1 LSKIY
6 LILVAVPDRSYI
18 PFHAWFARSEVT
30 CGNGEDDVSLV
41 SDPTNGHRILD
52 NVDTTILSVIK
63 VFNNIWAVSCSMY
76 KEDDDDGEQTAHTE
90 AISKAPGRA
99 TL

>member
-1 LSKIY
+1 
-6 LILVAVPDRSYI
+6 
-18 PFHAWFARSEVT
+18 VT

-63 VFNNIWAVSCSMY
+63 VFNNIWQLVVQCTKRMMMVNKQHIRLSRTRRGVQLCSRCGANRRRLKLTMQSAL
-76 KEDDDDGEQTAHTE
+76 EHNS
-90 AISKAPGRA
+90 IH
-99 TL
+99 